1 MSNTNADVIKE
12 FLVSLGFKVDKAGE
26 KKFSAVIA
34 GVTAN
39 VLKFGAVVEGAAA
52 SVVGFT
58 AVVATNLD
66 KLYWQAQRTGGS
78 AEQIKA
84 FGYAVTQAGGTVEGL
99 NSSLENVARFL
110 RNNPGGEGFLR
121 NMGIQTRDTNGQLR
135 DTASLVALVG
145 ERLSGMPNYR
155 ANQYANML
163 GIDENTM
170 LAMRRGMGGY
180 AADYRQ
186 MMQKIGFN
194 PTVAAKHANDF
205 MTQFYRLKSVIG
217 MGKDKVGGELA
228 RVLTPSIEKLTKLI
242 LDKWPTIEKVI
253 MSVTKAIMTMS
264 EVLGQMVYRGVQGIQ
279 DIISW
284 WQRLD
289 EGSKDLI
296 KVFGA
301 IAVAWWALNQKFLF
315 SPIGI
320 ITALLAALFLLYDD
334 YKTWQEG
341 GKSLIDWS
349 KWEGTLKQLE
359 EGIKQIKDWLLEI
372 KDSVGGWETIFWGFA
387 IFFAGKWLT
396 SILGTLGKVTKAV
409 SSSGLTKLLRR
420 AGLLAYGAYVVS
432 DWDNIKASAE
442 SSLNSATKDIKRTV
456 GNVGQVLGVENK
468 WANQHKGYR
477 FTDTTI
483 DIPTG
488 DPYLDQLRLKV
499 QSKELTLDEAN
510 KILDEQFASGKG
522 KDDKKASLKG
532 KPLLESMSGYFSML
546 EKKYGHKPGLLHGI
560 AMTES
565 SGNPNAIGKV
575 TRSGKQAQGM
585 FQFMPDTAKEQGLIG
600 NDVFDPYKS
609 AEAAARYLS
618 QLFKQTGSVDGM
630 LAAYNWGIGKVLK
643 YGISNLPEETRNY
656 LPRVK
661 GHMARAPKPGNKG
674 IDFDLSMFENAMPN
688 IQNMLSHSSYTPE
701 YLRAASS
708 LAQNQT
714 TIAPVYNI
722 NVSGTSSP
730 LETAAL
736 TGETVQRTNAIL
748 VRNLQT
754 KVS

>member
-12 FLVSLGFKVDKAGE
+12 FLVSLGFKVDKANE
-26 KKFSAVIA
+26 KKFSSVIA

-121 NMGIQTRDTNGQLR
+121 NMGIQTRNTNGQLR

-186 MMQKIGFN
+186 IMRTMGYN
-194 PTVAAKHANDF
+194 PTSAAKHANAF
-205 MTQFYRLKSVIG
+205 MTEFYKLKTVIG
-217 MGKDKVGGELA
+217 TGKDKTGGELS

-253 MSVTKAIMTMS
+253 MSVTKAILTMS
-264 EVLGQMVYRGVQGIQ
+264 EVLGQMVYRGAQGIQ

-301 IAVAWWALNQKFLF
+301 IAVAWWALNSKFLF
-315 SPIGI
+315 SPIGAL
-320 ITALLAALFLLYDD
+320 TVLLAALFLLYDD
-334 YKTWQEG
+334 YQTWKEKGDSEFDWGKWEGALKKIKAEVTQLTKEFKALGEEILKLLGINPKEWSLKFEFESLLKSLGGLSEMLSHLVAALNHLNNGDFTLAWEALKLAWNGSEQNKQETNTIGSKAGERHHDAVKEWYFELNNKLNEYLPEWLGGAPSKDDSNKQAKTLTRGERNNNPLNINFAKQKNAVLEG
-341 GKSLIDWS
+341 GKGARFAKFDTVYNGLERTAW
-349 KWEGTLKQLE
+349 QLRRYF
-359 EGIKQIKDWLLEI
+359 D
-372 KDSVGGWETIFWGFA
+372 
-387 IFFAGKWLT
+387 
-396 SILGTLGKVTKAV
+396 
-409 SSSGLTKLLRR
+409 GLTDGVKRQSVEAIVKKWAPKEDR
-420 AGLLAYGAYVVS
+420 NDTEGYITHVA
-432 DWDNIKASAE
+432 KA
-442 SSLNSATKDIKRTV
+442 
-456 GNVGQVLGVENK
+456 LGVNPSDK
-468 WANQHKGYR
+468 
-477 FTDTTI
+477 
-483 DIPTG
+483 
-488 DPYLDQLRLKV
+488 LDLKDHNV
-499 QSKELTLDEAN
+499 MYTLMNAMSQRE
-510 KILDEQFASGKG
+510 I
-522 KDDKKASLKG
+522 G
-532 KPLLESMSGYFSML
+532 KPLPYSKQLIMAAITGAPDPTKALAKNSGF
-546 EKKYGHKPGLLHGI
+546 
-560 AMTES
+560 
-565 SGNPNAIGKV
+565 N
-575 TRSGKQAQGM
+575 
-585 FQFMPDTAKEQGLIG
+585 
-600 NDVFDPYKS
+600 
-609 AEAAARYLS
+609 
-618 QLFKQTGSVDGM
+618 
-630 LAAYNWGIGKVLK
+630 
-643 YGISNLPEETRNY
+643 
-656 LPRVK
+656 
-661 GHMARAPKPGNKG
+661 
-674 IDFDLSMFENAMPN
+674 FDLSMFENAMPN